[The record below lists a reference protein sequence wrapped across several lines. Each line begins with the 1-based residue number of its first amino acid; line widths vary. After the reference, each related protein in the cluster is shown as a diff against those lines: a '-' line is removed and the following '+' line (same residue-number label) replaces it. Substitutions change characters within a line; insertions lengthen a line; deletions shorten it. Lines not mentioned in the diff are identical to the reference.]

1 MYACM
6 HVCMYACMHVCMFA
20 CLHVCMFA
28 CLSVCLS
35 VCRSVCR
42 SVCLSV
48 GRSVRLFV
56 RLSVRPSVC
65 LSVCMYV
72 RTYVCMYVCVNLN
85 WYELGVFGCTR
96 LAFQMNHP
104 TILVYSSY
112 CSSIHSTRAIRPPSH
127 LPRSCIWMLLV
138 LVVSTHHPQVELQPL
153 EDDDHERNQWDLAE
167 QIMTIRAS
175 LVVADAD
182 NKMLRL
188 RPFCCL

>member
-1 MYACM
+1 MHACM
-6 HVCMYACMHVCMFA
+6 HVRMYACMHVCMFA
-20 CLHVCMFA
+20 CMHVCMSVCLSVGLSVGLSVCLSVGLSV

-35 VCRSVCR
+35 VRR
-42 SVCLSV
+42 
-48 GRSVRLFV
+48 
-56 RLSVRPSVC
+56 
-65 LSVCMYV
+65 SVCMYV
-72 RTYVCMYVCVNLN
+72 RTYVRMYVCVNLN

>member
-1 MYACM
+1 
-6 HVCMYACMHVCMFA
+6 
-20 CLHVCMFA
+20 
-28 CLSVCLS
+28 
-35 VCRSVCR
+35 
-42 SVCLSV
+42 
-48 GRSVRLFV
+48 
-56 RLSVRPSVC
+56 
-65 LSVCMYV
+65 
-72 RTYVCMYVCVNLN
+72 
-85 WYELGVFGCTR
+85 
-96 LAFQMNHP
+96 MNYP

-153 EDDDHERNQWDLAE
+153 EDSDHERNQWDLAE

-188 RPFCCL
+188 RPFCCLLDTSGQQTCSKPMEDGWWLLAYNRDQRYVKLSWGISMGICVNCR